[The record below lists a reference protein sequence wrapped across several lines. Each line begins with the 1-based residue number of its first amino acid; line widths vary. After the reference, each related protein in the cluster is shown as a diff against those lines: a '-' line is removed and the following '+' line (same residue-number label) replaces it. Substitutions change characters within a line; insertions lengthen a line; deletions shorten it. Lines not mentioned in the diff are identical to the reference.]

1 MEMSE
6 VRPGPHA
13 SAQGRYPP
21 VLKIHK
27 MEILLIAAG
36 LVLLLIAAGWVYQ
49 RQGTVRDQRRF
60 PPPGRMVE
68 IGGRRVHL
76 VEAGEGRPTVILE
89 AGIAAS
95 CLNWTSVQARIAR
108 FTRVCSYDRS
118 GLGWSDAPTSPRT
131 IFRAVEDL
139 HALLAARG
147 IEPPFVLTGHSFGG
161 LLVRCY
167 ASHYPERV
175 TGLVLVDPLAASEW
189 LNPSEAQW
197 KTLRRGARLARRG
210 AVLARFG
217 LVRLPLALLSGGLQF
232 IPKLVARAASSGS
245 GESAISR
252 LVREVQKMP
261 PETWPIVQAHWCQP
275 KSFLTLASY
284 LESLAESAKQ
294 ASAGP
299 ELSYEIPVTIL
310 SASNSTAAQLAER
323 ETIANH
329 SIHGRHSIA
338 TKSGHWIHF
347 DQPELVI
354 EAIHDM
360 LARNTESKIV

>member
-1 MEMSE
+1 
-6 VRPGPHA
+6 
-13 SAQGRYPP
+13 
-21 VLKIHK
+21 

-36 LVLLLIAAGWVYQ
+36 LVLLLIGAGWVYQ
-49 RQGTVRDQRRF
+49 RQGTARDRRRF
-60 PPPGRMVE
+60 PPLGRLVE
-68 IGGRRVHL
+68 IDGRRVHL
-76 VEAGEGRPTVILE
+76 VQSGQGRPAVILE

-95 CLNWTSVQARIAR
+95 CLNWTSIQAQIAR
-108 FTRVCSYDRS
+108 FTSVYSYDRS
-118 GLGWSDAPTSPRT
+118 GLGWSDPASSPRT
-131 IFRAVEDL
+131 ILRAVEDL
-139 HALLAARG
+139 HALLSAIG

-167 ASHYPERV
+167 AAHYPERV
-175 TGLVLVDPLAASEW
+175 AGLVLVDPLAASEW

-197 KTLRRGARLARRG
+197 KTLRRGARLSRRG

-217 LVRLPLALLSGGLQF
+217 MVRLPLALLSGGLQL
-232 IPKLVARAASSGS
+232 IPRLVARAASSGS

-261 PETWPIVQAHWCQP
+261 PETWPMVQAHWRQP
-275 KSFLTLASY
+275 KSFLGMASY
-284 LESLAESAKQ
+284 LESLPESAKQ

-299 ELSYEIPVTIL
+299 ELPSEMPVTIL
-310 SASNSTAAQLAER
+310 SASNSTAAQIAER
-323 ETIANH
+323 EAIANH
-329 SIHGRHSIA
+329 SVHGRHGIA

-354 EAIHDM
+354 EAVRDM